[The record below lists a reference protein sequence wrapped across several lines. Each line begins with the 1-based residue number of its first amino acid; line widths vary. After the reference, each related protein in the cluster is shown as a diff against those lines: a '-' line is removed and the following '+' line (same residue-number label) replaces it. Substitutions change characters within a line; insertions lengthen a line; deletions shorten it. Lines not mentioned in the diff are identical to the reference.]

1 MTFDERAKGT
11 SFLNMNQRT
20 VSIVAAF
27 VLGAAAAC
35 SSGEDAAPRPAPPP
49 DAKRVDTS
57 KAGAL
62 SGRVTIEGSVPPSTA
77 IKMGGDPVCE
87 AAHKDGTM
95 SETFVTDN
103 GGLGNVFVYVRD
115 GLGGYYFEPPSQP
128 VRLDQKGCRYEP
140 HVFGVQVGQ
149 NIEFVNSDATAHN
162 VHALPNANAE
172 FNFSQQIQTQKNS
185 RFFSKPEVMV
195 RIKCDMHN
203 WMSAYAGVL
212 EHPYFSVTKPGGEFE
227 LANLPA
233 GSYIVEAWHEKLG
246 TESQQVTLADN
257 DKKAVTFTFKASA
270 TTP

>member
-1 MTFDERAKGT
+1 
-11 SFLNMNQRT
+11 MNKRT
-20 VSIVAAF
+20 PWIVAAF

-35 SSGEDAAPRPAPPP
+35 SSGEEAPPRPAPPP
-49 DAKRVDTS
+49 DAKRVDTA

-62 SGRVTIEGSVPPSTA
+62 SGRVTIEGAVPPATA

-87 AAHKDGTM
+87 AAHKGGAM
-95 SETFVTDN
+95 SETLVTDS
-103 GGLGNVFVYVRD
+103 GGLGNVFVYIKE
-115 GLGGYYFEPPSQP
+115 GLAGYYFEPPTQP

-149 NIEFVNSDATAHN
+149 NVEFVNSDATPHN
-162 VHALPNANAE
+162 IHALANANAE

-212 EHPYFSVTKPGGEFE
+212 EHPYFSVTKPGGDFE

-233 GSYIVEAWHEKLG
+233 GSYTVEAWHEALG
-246 TESQQVTLADN
+246 TQSRQVTLADN
-257 DKKAVTFTFKASA
+257 EKKAVTFTFKASPTA
-270 TTP
+270 P

>member
-1 MTFDERAKGT
+1 
-11 SFLNMNQRT
+11 
-20 VSIVAAF
+20 
-27 VLGAAAAC
+27 
-35 SSGEDAAPRPAPPP
+35 
-49 DAKRVDTS
+49 
-57 KAGAL
+57 
-62 SGRVTIEGSVPPSTA
+62 
-77 IKMGGDPVCE
+77 
-87 AAHKDGTM
+87 M
-95 SETFVTDN
+95 SETFVTEN
-103 GGLGNVFVYVRD
+103 GGLGNVLVYVKD

-233 GSYIVEAWHEKLG
+233 GSYTVEAWHEKLG
-246 TESQQVTLADN
+246 TQSQQVTLADN

-270 TTP
+270 AAP